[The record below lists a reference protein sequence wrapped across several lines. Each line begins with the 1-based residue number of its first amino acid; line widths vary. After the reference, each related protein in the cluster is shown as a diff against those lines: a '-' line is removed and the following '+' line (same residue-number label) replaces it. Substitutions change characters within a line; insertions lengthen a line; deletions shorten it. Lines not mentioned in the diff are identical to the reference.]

1 LISENE
7 EGTTFNG
14 RFIMPL
20 KGLLSGANVG
30 RAGVGVESIGLCS
43 SSDCTVVLETVL
55 VADGGV
61 SSSTSSTSASVATR
75 RILAGAGTSSSS
87 TTLVIWKEEK

>member
-1 LISENE
+1 MISENE

-20 KGLLSGANVG
+20 KGLLSGAKVG
-30 RAGVGVESIGLCS
+30 RAGVGIESIGLCS

-75 RILAGAGTSSSS
+75 RILPGTGTSSYSK
-87 TTLVIWKEEK
+87 LVIWKKEQ